1 MPSSLRLHTV
11 WQQRLRPCGTPPST
25 LCCAWRLWS
34 LAFPPSESVSR
45 GPTPLAL
52 CLSPLSPS
60 ACSGRSSSITS
71 GFCCLLWCCVCCFL
85 CCSPSCVLSAR
96 GPAEIVLGH
105 LLCYI
110 SPSYLRVRRWGVGTL
125 GLTED
130 FSFWH
135 SLSSSVV
142 FTWL

>member
-1 MPSSLRLHTV
+1 MATKASALWDTALYTM
-11 WQQRLRPCGTPPST
+11 
-25 LCCAWRLWS
+25 LC
-34 LAFPPSESVSR
+34 LASVVFGFPPSESVSR
-45 GPTPLAL
+45 GTTPLAL
-52 CLSPLSPS
+52 CLSPCLPLPVLGAPPLSLLVFVVS
-60 ACSGRSSSITS
+60 SGAVS
-71 GFCCLLWCCVCCFL
+71 VVFL

-142 FTWL
+142 FTWFDLLV